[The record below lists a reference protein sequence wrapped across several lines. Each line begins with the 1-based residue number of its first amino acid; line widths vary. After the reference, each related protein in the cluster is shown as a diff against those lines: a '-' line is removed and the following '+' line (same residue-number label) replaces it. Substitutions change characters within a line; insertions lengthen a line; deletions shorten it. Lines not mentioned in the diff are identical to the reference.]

1 MELLWTQKY
10 KPQKIKDIIGQDKIK
25 TILQNSL
32 ENNHIDHMLFYGS
45 NSTGKTSSI
54 HAFCKE
60 YYGTFYN
67 ECVLDLNASD
77 DRGINIIR
85 NNIKQFC
92 STKSLL
98 HNKVVKM
105 IILDE
110 VDNMTIDAQY
120 ALRRI
125 IEIYSK
131 NVRFCLICNYLHKI
145 HSAIYSRCIILKFIN
160 LSFDDINNKL
170 TKLNIFDIDL
180 EKKKIIYDV
189 SKADLRKI
197 YVYLQ
202 LYYPNDIS
210 IESIYQFFYNI
221 SYKNF
226 IILQNLFVPDKNTSY
241 SKLLHLLTEELSL
254 NFIHLINLLFIIAE
268 KKKLHFFIKHLS
280 DIEYK
285 YINAKQMYYHLFIK
299 ELVMLILY
307 CNQQIKNI

>member
-10 KPQKIKDIIGQDKIK
+10 KPQKIDDIIGQEKIK
-25 TILQNSL
+25 TILKNSL
-32 ENNHIDHMLFYGS
+32 QNNYIEHMLFYGS

-60 YYGTFYN
+60 YYGNFYN
-67 ECVLDLNASD
+67 DCVLDLNASD

-145 HSAIYSRCIILKFIN
+145 HSAIYSRCIILKFVH

-170 TKLNIFDIDL
+170 TQLNIFDIDI
-180 EKKKIIYDV
+180 EKKKLIYEV

-197 YVYLQ
+197 YIYLQ

-226 IILQNLFVPDKNTSY
+226 NNLQNLFEDKSLTYDYIS
-241 SKLLHLLTEELSL
+241 HLLTEELSL
-254 NFIHLINLLFIIAE
+254 NFIHLINLLFIIAQ
-268 KKKLHFFIKHLS
+268 KKKKYFFIKHLS

-285 YINAKQMYYHLFIK
+285 FINAKQMFYHLFIK
-299 ELVMLILY
+299 ELIVLILL
-307 CNQQIKNI
+307 CNNQ